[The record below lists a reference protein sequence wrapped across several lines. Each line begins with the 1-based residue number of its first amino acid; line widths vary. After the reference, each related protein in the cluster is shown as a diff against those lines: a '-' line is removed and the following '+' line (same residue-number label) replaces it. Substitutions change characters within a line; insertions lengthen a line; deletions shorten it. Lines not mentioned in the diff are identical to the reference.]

1 MKVGIEVSKG
11 YLRLRFPR
19 ALFNGNQKYLSLNLT
34 DTPENQVVAELKVRQ
49 AELDILAGNFD
60 FSLGKYKIQTTL
72 VNIASKQKTYNLL
85 SLWEK
90 YTEFKKGQVEKSTL
104 VRDYSIIE
112 KRIRKFPT
120 TNLNEAV
127 LIRNH
132 LLSIYSAETTKRTL
146 KQLNACCNWAVLS
159 QLIEINPFKDLNKGI
174 KTRKKDSSILTF
186 DREEIAIIIDAF
198 RTNKYCHKYSPLP
211 HSHYF
216 GYVSLL
222 FLTGCRPEEAVALKW
237 KHISKTHITFA
248 EAVPSDV
255 RIRKNTK
262 THQTRLFP
270 INDQLRELLNNIGHG
285 EAEQLLFCN
294 RNGREIN
301 SHNFLNRVW
310 RPVLTRLV
318 KDGLIRY
325 YLPQY
330 NCRHTFITICLEAGI
345 SVKQI
350 ADIVGNSPEV
360 IYKHYSGVIKQLEVP
375 AIF

>member
-19 ALFNGNQKYLSLNLT
+19 ALFNGNQKYLSLNLA

-90 YTEFKKGQVEKSTL
+90 YTEFKKGQVEESTL

-112 KRIRKFPT
+112 KRIRKFPST
-120 TNLNEAV
+120 DLNEAV

-159 QLIEINPFKDLNKGI
+159 QLIEINPFKDLSKGI
-174 KTRKKDSSILTF
+174 KTRKKDNTILTF
-186 DREEIAIIIDAF
+186 NKEEIAIIIDAF
-198 RTNKYCHKYSPLP
+198 ISNKYCHKYSPIP
-211 HSHYF
+211 HSFYAN
-216 GYVSLL
+216 YVRFL

-237 KHISKTHITFA
+237 KHISSTHITFT

-255 RIRKNTK
+255 RIRKDTK

-270 INDQLRELLNNIGHG
+270 INNQLREVFNDIGYG
-285 EAEQLLFCN
+285 EPEKLLFHS
-294 RNGREIN
+294 RNKKELD
-301 SHNFLNRVW
+301 SHNFLNRIW

-318 KDGLIRY
+318 KDRLIRY

-350 ADIVGNSPEV
+350 ADMVGNSPEV
-360 IYKHYSGVIKQLEVP
+360 IYRHYSGVIKQLEVP